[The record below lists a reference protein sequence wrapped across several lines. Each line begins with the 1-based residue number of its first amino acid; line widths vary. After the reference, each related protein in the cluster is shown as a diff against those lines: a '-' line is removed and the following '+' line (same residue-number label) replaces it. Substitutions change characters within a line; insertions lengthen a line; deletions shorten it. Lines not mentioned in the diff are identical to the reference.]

1 MQWKIVDQI
10 LLFGPSA
17 TDLSSSGI
25 PQMWLVDLQV
35 TSHPADG
42 RQWGEKKKSKNNEQ
56 NIFKENK
63 QAQEGKVF
71 FNSHQSHWKHLTTL
85 ETNEILFEAIAFLLE
100 IQSAVGLFLLLLF
113 ISISN

>member
-56 NIFKENK
+56 NVFKK
-63 QAQEGKVF
+63 ISKLKKAKCF
-71 FNSHQSHWKHLTTL
+71 LTATR
-85 ETNEILFEAIAFLLE
+85 AI
-100 IQSAVGLFLLLLF
+100 G
-113 ISISN
+113 SI